1 MTGSPKGDRRGFVVV
16 GVLLAAAAVAACST
30 DKSAKTTP
38 IKFVVQADQLVN
50 PNTRGEP
57 SPVVVRIYELKSTT
71 NFNQAQFLEL
81 FDNDAKRL
89 GPDLVAKRE
98 FELKPGDKVDFERA
112 TPAETRNI
120 GVIAGFRLGDDAQW
134 RTTAEVKPDRDNTI
148 VVKVTAQAISV
159 EEEASRNWWK
169 VF

>member
-1 MTGSPKGDRRGFVVV
+1 MTISPKGDRRGFIVL
-16 GVLLAAAAVAACST
+16 GVLLAAAATACSS

-38 IKFVVQADQLVN
+38 VKFVIQADQLVN
-50 PNTRGEP
+50 PNARGEP

-71 NFNQAQFLEL
+71 NFNQAQFFEL

-98 FELKPGDKVDFERA
+98 IELKPGDKVDFERN

-120 GVIAGFRLGDDAQW
+120 GVTAGFRLGDDAQW

-148 VVKVTAQAISV
+148 VVKVTAQAISI

>member
-1 MTGSPKGDRRGFVVV
+1 MTGSPNEDRRAFIVG
-16 GVLLAAAAVAACST
+16 GVLLIAAAVAACST

-38 IKFVVQADQLVN
+38 VKFVVQADQLVN
-50 PNTRGEP
+50 PNARGEP

-71 NFNQAQFLEL
+71 NFNQAQFFEL
-81 FDNDAKRL
+81 LDNDAKRL
-89 GPDLVAKRE
+89 GADLVAKRE
-98 FELKPGDKVDFERA
+98 IELKPGDKVDFERA
-112 TPAETRNI
+112 TPIETRNI

-148 VVKVTAQAISV
+148 VVKVTAQAISI

>member
-71 NFNQAQFLEL
+71 NFNQAQFFEL